1 MIRSPGPQRIFAA
14 HAVGHHRGFRV
25 TPRKRPTRTRLSKKP
40 SARRRSIAVIN
51 PATGELLARHPI
63 ASAGQVRAAVEKAR
77 VAFRSWSRLAPTDR
91 AAYLSHLAEILRKH
105 RDDYARTMTLEMGKV
120 IREANAEVDK
130 CAWAADVFAKEGP
143 RFLDPEPV
151 ETEAMKAYIAFDPRG
166 VLGSIMP
173 WNFPM
178 WQIVRFAVP
187 ALMAGNTAVVKPA
200 SASPQSALNLEE
212 AFREAG
218 FPDGTFQ
225 VVVGDRSTASALID
239 SPISLVSLTGSVG
252 TGVQVAQQAAEHLK
266 KAILELGGSDPFL
279 VADDADL
286 DAAAKGAVAG
296 RFVNTGQSCI
306 AAKRFLVVDSVAEEF
321 TARFVEQVRTLR
333 VGDPL
338 RPTTDIGP
346 LVNEAQ
352 REEIEGQVK
361 DAVRKGAR
369 VEVGGKRLPGP
380 GWFYEPTVLSRVTRT
395 MRVLRE
401 ETFGP
406 VAPIL
411 AVPDLDAAV
420 REANDSEFGL
430 GASLWTRDLKQA
442 ERLARQIESGMV
454 FVNGVVKSDPRLP
467 FGGVKHSGIGRELSR
482 YGLLEMV
489 NIKTVQVFPAKGT
502 SQTAQT
508 VE

>member
-266 KAILELGGSDPFL
+266 KAILELGGSDPFI
-279 VADDADL
+279 VADD
-286 DAAAKGAVAG
+286 
-296 RFVNTGQSCI
+296 
-306 AAKRFLVVDSVAEEF
+306 
-321 TARFVEQVRTLR
+321 
-333 VGDPL
+333 
-338 RPTTDIGP
+338 
-346 LVNEAQ
+346 
-352 REEIEGQVK
+352 
-361 DAVRKGAR
+361 
-369 VEVGGKRLPGP
+369 
-380 GWFYEPTVLSRVTRT
+380 
-395 MRVLRE
+395 
-401 ETFGP
+401 
-406 VAPIL
+406 
-411 AVPDLDAAV
+411 PDLDAAV

-430 GASLWTRDLKQA
+430 GASLWTQDLKRA
-442 ERLARQIESGMV
+442 EGLVRQIDSGMV
-454 FVNGVVKSDPRLP
+454 FVNGVVKSDPRMP
-467 FGGVKHSGIGRELSR
+467 FGGIKHSGIGRELSR

-489 NIKTVQVFPAKGT
+489 NIKTVQVFPAKGP
-502 SQTAQT
+502 SQTAQP